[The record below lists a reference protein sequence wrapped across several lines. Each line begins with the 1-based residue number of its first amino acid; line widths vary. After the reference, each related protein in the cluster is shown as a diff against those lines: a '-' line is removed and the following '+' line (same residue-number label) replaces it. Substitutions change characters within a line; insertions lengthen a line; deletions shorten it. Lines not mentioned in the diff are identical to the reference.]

1 MTANTT
7 GDDHWARHAAQWA
20 HVGQPL
26 RPGHEDVAAF
36 AGLMNQSAA
45 ELDLA
50 SPRGLVLGVTPELV
64 GMRWPSAIRLI
75 AVDRCPGMI
84 GALLMP
90 AGSNPV
96 GGICGNWMNLPFA
109 DGSLD
114 LIAGDGCLTVLES
127 ACDHRRL
134 GLELAR
140 VLKPGGRL
148 ALRLFV
154 RPESAETPEQVFADL
169 HAGRI
174 GNFHI
179 FKWRLAMSLVD
190 ARTGAVPV
198 ADIWQAWCESGIAT
212 AELAAERGWPL
223 AEIATIEAYREAS
236 ARYTF
241 PRLDEARSTLA
252 EGFEELAC
260 RTPAYELGERCP
272 TLLLAAR
279 G

>member
-1 MTANTT
+1 MTLSTT
-7 GDDHWARHAAQWA
+7 GADHWARHAAQWA

-26 RPGHEDVAAF
+26 RPGAEDVAAF
-36 AGLMNQSAA
+36 ADLIKQSAA
-45 ELDLA
+45 ALNLA
-50 SPRGLVLGVTPELV
+50 APRGLVLGVTPELV
-64 GMRWPSAIRLI
+64 GMAWPSATRLI

-84 GALLMP
+84 GALLP
-90 AGSNPV
+90 PLASNPMS
-96 GGICGNWMNLPFA
+96 GIWGNWMNLPFA
-109 DGSLD
+109 DDSLD

-127 ACDHRRL
+127 TSDHRRL

-140 VLKPGGRL
+140 VLRPGGRL
-148 ALRLFV
+148 AMRLFV
-154 RPESAETPEQVFADL
+154 RPERAERTEQVFADL

-190 ARTGAVPV
+190 ASTGAVPV
-198 ADIWQAWCESGIAT
+198 ADIWQAWCESGIA
-212 AELAAERGWPL
+212 ADELAIDRGWPL
-223 AEIATIEAYREAS
+223 AEVATIEAYREAS

-241 PRLDEARSTLA
+241 PRLDEARLA
-252 EGFEELAC
+252 LATGFEELAC
-260 RTPAYELGERCP
+260 RTPAYELGECCP